1 MGSRPSAEREAGKTT
16 FTSDNPERTP
26 EEPTRS
32 KPVTL
37 GVIVGNRGFFPD
49 HLCESGRKTILDVL
63 DQEGVRTVITPA
75 EATNNGAIESLHEA
89 QICADLF
96 RKRRDEIDGVLVTL
110 PNFGDERA
118 IANTLR
124 WADLDVPVLVHAF
137 DDATD
142 QMSIVSRRDSFCGK
156 MSTCN
161 NLHQYGIKFS
171 LTSRHTMDPTSE
183 EFAMDL
189 QRFAA
194 TCRVVRSLR
203 RVRLGQ
209 IGARPAAF
217 NTVRFSEKLFERSG
231 ISVETLD
238 LSELL
243 GWIRR
248 MGDDDSP
255 VKEKLGE
262 MRSYTRVDGIPPES
276 LMKMAKL
283 AVAIDQFMESQGLA
297 ATAIQCWTAMEEF
310 YGVVPCTAMSMMSN
324 NLMASA
330 CESDIAGTLSMYALQ
345 QASQV
350 PAALLDWNNNY
361 GEDPDKGVVFH
372 CSNLP
377 KAFFESN
384 GEDAHRMDFQEIIA
398 GSVGKENTFGTI
410 VGRIAP
416 GPFTYARVSTDDY
429 HGVIR
434 AYVGEGTFTSD
445 EMKTF
450 GGYGVF
456 EVPHLQRLL
465 VHICENGF
473 EHHVAAT
480 RARVAGG
487 VAEALGKYVGW
498 DVYHHA

>member
-1 MGSRPSAEREAGKTT
+1 MGSRPSAERQDTPL
-16 FTSDNPERTP
+16 TSDYGRAA
-26 EEPTRS
+26 RS
-32 KPVTL
+32 RDGHTTTL

-63 DQEGVRTVITPA
+63 EREGIRAVITPA
-75 EATNNGAIESLHEA
+75 DGTNNGAIESLQEA
-89 QICADLF
+89 RLCADLF
-96 RKRRDEIDGVLVTL
+96 REHRDDIDGVLVTL

-137 DDATD
+137 GDASD
-142 QMSIVSRRDSFCGK
+142 QMTIVNRRDSFCGK
-156 MSTCN
+156 MSACN
-161 NLHQYGIKFS
+161 NLRQYGIKFS
-171 LTSRHTMDPTSE
+171 LTSRHTMDPESS
-183 EFAMDL
+183 EFAEDL
-189 QRFAA
+189 LRFAA
-194 TCRVVRSLR
+194 VCRVVRSLR
-203 RVRLGQ
+203 NVRLGQ

-217 NTVRFSEKLFERSG
+217 NTVRYSEKLLERSG

-248 MGDDDSP
+248 MGDDEPP
-255 VKEKLGE
+255 VKKKIEE
-262 MRSYTRVDGIPPES
+262 MGDYTRIENIPPES
-276 LMKMAKL
+276 LTKMAKL
-283 AVAIDQFMESQGLA
+283 GVALDRFMEAQGLA
-297 ATAIQCWTAMEEF
+297 ATAIQCWTSLEEF

-324 NLMASA
+324 DLMASA
-330 CESDIAGTLSMYALQ
+330 CESDIAGTLSMYVLQ
-345 QASQV
+345 QAARA

-361 GEDPDKGVVFH
+361 GDDPNKGVVFH

-377 KAFFESN
+377 KAFFESD
-384 GEDAHRMDFQEIIA
+384 GEDAHRMDYQEIIA

-416 GPFTYARVSTDDY
+416 GPFTYARVSTDDLE
-429 HGVIR
+429 GEIR

-456 EVPHLQRLL
+456 EVPRLQELL
-465 VHICENGF
+465 QHICRNGF

-480 RARVAGG
+480 RVRTAAA
-487 VAEALGKYVGW
+487 VAEALGTYMDW
-498 DVYHHA
+498 DVYHHID